1 MTTQALTAL
10 ILTGGQGSRLG
21 GRDKG
26 LVVYDGRRLIDIALA
41 HLEGR
46 CDEILISANRHL
58 DIYAQTGRRVVADT
72 RADYPGPLAGIEAA
86 LGVVNTPLL
95 LLLPVD
101 CPHPPRD
108 WPSRLCAAL
117 DENPA
122 AGLAVPQDGE
132 RLQPLFALLR
142 TRIAPSLT
150 RFLDAGERRVQAWV
164 REQAPVTVDF
174 SDQPDAFTNINTPQD
189 LAGHD

>member
-1 MTTQALTAL
+1 MTTRTLTAL
-10 ILTGGQGSRLG
+10 ILTGGQGSRLE

-26 LVVYDGRRLIDIALA
+26 LVTYQQRRLIDIALTNLDG
-41 HLEGR
+41 H
-46 CDEILISANRHL
+46 CDEIVISANRHL

-86 LGVVNTPLL
+86 LAVVTTPLL

-101 CPHPPRD
+101 CPHPPQD
-108 WPSRLCAAL
+108 WPARLSAAL
-117 DENPA
+117 AADPA
-122 AGLAVPQDGE
+122 AGLAVPHDGQ

-142 TRIAPSLT
+142 TDIAPTLT
-150 RFLDAGERRVQAWV
+150 AFLDAGERRVQAWV

>member
-26 LVVYDGRRLIDIALA
+26 LLDYGGQRLVDIALA
-41 HLEGR
+41 NLGNC

-58 DIYAQTGRRVVADT
+58 DIYAQTGRRVLGDT
-72 RADYPGPLAGIEAA
+72 RPDYPGPLAGIEAA
-86 LGVVNTPLL
+86 LSVVTTPLL

-101 CPHPPRD
+101 CPRPPRD
-108 WPSRLCAAL
+108 WPARLLGAL
-117 DENPA
+117 EDTPG
-122 AGLAVPQDGE
+122 AGLAVPHDGE

-142 TRIAPSLT
+142 TRIAPTLSA
-150 RFLDAGERRVQAWV
+150 FLDTGERRVQAWV
-164 REQAPVTVDF
+164 RAQAPVTVDF
-174 SDQPDAFTNINTPQD
+174 SDQPDVFTNINTPQD